1 MLCMR
6 DGTASSQLT
15 GTVVDVGTV
24 SPNPALPTDSPYAFG
39 MGNSAAARLGSDT
52 GSGPDTTDRT

>member
-24 SPNPALPTDSPYAFG
+24 SPNPALLTDSPYAFN
-39 MGNSAAARLGSDT
+39 MGSSAAATLESDM